1 MTKDKG
7 GRPLGSGEHGV
18 TTLDRKAYDK
28 VYRTKCRY
36 IFSVNLSQ
44 EKDADIIEALEG
56 LAGGNR
62 QKAVKIL
69 IRKGILHNKIMSKCL
84 ETDKDNT
91 KLSNIKQEE

>member
-28 VYRTKCRY
+28 IYRNKCRY

-44 EKDADIIEALEG
+44 DKDSDIIEALEE
-56 LAGGNR
+56 LSGGNR
-62 QKAVKIL
+62 QKALKIL
-69 IRKGILHNKIMSKCL
+69 IRKGILHDKLMSKCL
-84 ETDKDNT
+84 ETDKDNI
-91 KLSNIKQEE
+91 KLSDIKLED